1 MTSPTF
7 TVYSG
12 DGGTYTATCTSG
24 GKAISGSFYN
34 SDTYYAWLN
43 TSLSQDTQW
52 FYDITNN
59 SSVYNTSVYFVT
71 TCAL

>member
-7 TVYSG
+7 LVVDSG
-12 DGGTYTATCTSG
+12 SYTATCTSG

-34 SDTYYAWLN
+34 SATVYAWLN
-43 TSLSQDTQW
+43 TSLSQGNKW
-52 FYDITNN
+52 FYDITND
-59 SSVYNTSVYFVT
+59 SAVYNTNVYFVT